1 MTINDRFAH
10 FLKQKKVTQREFCKL
25 TGYGYVSI
33 TKFLSKQTTNPGVNL
48 FVLTKKHF
56 PELNIEWILTG
67 EGDMWDEEVV
77 ENRGLSHTNNTEATG
92 EELIFL
98 GTTNKAEKASVIYG
112 ELLDTK
118 NQLINS
124 QKEQIESLKSE
135 VARLKKG

>member
-1 MTINDRFAH
+1 MSISERFAH
-10 FLKQKKVTQREFCKL
+10 FLKQKRLTQREFCKL
-25 TGYGYVSI
+25 TGFAYSSI
-33 TKFLSKQTTNPGVNL
+33 TKFISKQTSNPGVNL

-56 PELNIEWILTG
+56 PEVNIEWILTG
-67 EGDMWDEEVV
+67 EGEMWDEEVV
-77 ENRGLSHTNNTEATG
+77 DNRGLSHTNNVEAAG
-92 EELIFL
+92 EELVFL

-112 ELLDTK
+112 DLLETK